1 MKAETMMSSLVG
13 VRWSLIQHN
22 IKYYSE
28 FYATCFGF
36 FALQEVTYL
45 LAYFAQQ

>member
-1 MKAETMMSSLVG
+1 MKAETFMQSAIG
-13 VRWSLIQHN
+13 VKWSLIQHN

-36 FALQEVTYL
+36 FALQGVTYL
-45 LAYFAQQ
+45 LAYFAQ

>member
-1 MKAETMMSSLVG
+1 MKEVLGMNKEGLKVKWAML
-13 VRWSLIQHN
+13 QHN
-22 IKYYSE
+22 IRFYSE

-45 LAYFAQQ
+45 LSYFA

>member
-1 MKAETMMSSLVG
+1 MKEVIGLKEDLIRVKLAI
-13 VRWSLIQHN
+13 IQHN
-22 IKYYSE
+22 LKFYSE

-45 LAYFAQQ
+45 LSYFAQ